1 MSGMTLEERVRAWSY
16 RRQQLGRSGS
26 DDLPATL
33 ANTVAVYASQPT
45 AILTLAARVP
55 RIGHTAFRAL
65 EADRAAIRIPA
76 MRGSSHLVP
85 TETAAT
91 VFAATRR
98 PSDQLSWLW
107 RGVGLSANEYAH
119 ARDAVVDAAGDAPV
133 SVADLRRLVRGEA
146 AALLERHPQAP
157 TFVVRAARTEGLLIA
172 IGPEGLRSN
181 AFTYVA
187 TETWLGRP
195 FERVDPD
202 AALAWLVGEY
212 LRAFG
217 PARAEDVRWWTGAT
231 AQRAKRALGEHATV
245 DVGDGLLLP
254 AADAAA
260 FAAADPLVPDAIELT
275 PLWDM
280 WTMGYARGGRSR
292 FVRPED
298 ESRLFANNADGMGAV
313 LRGGV
318 AIGAWWLRFRGAR
331 MEVDLD
337 LFAPASAALRAIV
350 DDRLA
355 GVGALLGAAGVD
367 VVDGPVRG
375 RRLA

>member
-1 MSGMTLEERVRAWSY
+1 MTLDDRVRAWSY
-16 RRQQLGRSGS
+16 RRQQLGRTGT
-26 DDLPATL
+26 DDLLATL
-33 ANTVAVYASQPT
+33 ANTVAAYASQPT
-45 AILTLAARVP
+45 AILALAARAP
-55 RIGHTAFRAL
+55 RIGPDAFRAL
-65 EADRAAIRIPA
+65 EADRAAVRIPA

-98 PSDQLSWLW
+98 PADQLSWLW
-107 RGVGLSANEYAH
+107 RGIGLSADEYAH
-119 ARDAVVDAAGDAPV
+119 ARDAVVDAAGDVPV
-133 SVADLRRLVRGEA
+133 SVVDLRRLVRGEA
-146 AALLERHPQAP
+146 ATLLERHPQAP

-187 TETWLGRP
+187 TATWLKRP
-195 FERVDPD
+195 FEPVDPD
-202 AALAWLVGEY
+202 EALGWLVGEY

-217 PARAEDVRWWTGAT
+217 PARAEDIRWWTGAT
-231 AQRAKRALGEHATV
+231 AQRAKRALARHATV

-254 AADAAA
+254 AHDAEA
-260 FAAADPLVPDAIELT
+260 FAATDPLDPDAIELT

-313 LRGGV
+313 LRGGR

-337 LFAPASAALRAIV
+337 LFVPASTALRSVV
-350 DDRLA
+350 DDRLGEVA
-355 GVGALLGAAGVD
+355 LLLGAAGVD